1 MKIAI
6 IGAGS
11 FGTALGIIMAKKEYD
26 VSIWD
31 RKKEIVDKINM
42 EKLNDRYLPGVVLPI
57 NINATQS
64 KEELICRADVV
75 ILAVPSHAVRSVCDS
90 FKDCI
95 KSNQIIVNISKGIE
109 DVTYKRMSEVIE
121 DVFPENRIV
130 AISGPSHAEEVSIG
144 IPTAVVASSRDME
157 AAKTIQD
164 LFITP
169 TFRVYT
175 NPDIIGVELGGAV
188 KNIIALAAGISDG
201 LGYGD
206 NTKAALMT
214 RGISEITRLGVKMG
228 AKPVTFA
235 GLSGIG
241 DLIVTCTS
249 MHSRNRRAGI
259 LIGKGRKVEDA
270 VREVNMV
277 VEGIKNTKAVYNL
290 SMIKNVNMPITNELY
305 KVLFENEKPELA
317 MPKLMMRDKKHETEE
332 VVEKMW

>member
-31 RKKEIVDKINM
+31 RKKDIVDKINM
-42 EKLNDRYLPGVVLPI
+42 EKFNDRYLPGVVLPI

-64 KEELICRADVV
+64 KEELICGADVV

-121 DVFPENRIV
+121 DVFPKNRIV

-290 SMIKNVNMPITNELY
+290 SLIKNVNMPITNELY